1 MIKFLSKI
9 IAKSYLE
16 NHKTDSKALGVG
28 NTVVK
33 GIDLYQDMFIY
44 ILLYAIGS
52 LLLLIG
58 VPIGIYS
65 LGGEIGWSIFS
76 FFASII
82 VCVLVFFKLLAS
94 IIVGVR
100 DELDSLRKTLM
111 K

>member
-9 IAKSYLE
+9 IAKRYLE
-16 NHKTDSKALGVG
+16 NHKTDSKSLGVG

-44 ILLYAIGS
+44 IVLYVIVS
-52 LLLLIG
+52 VLLLVGIPIG
-58 VPIGIYS
+58 VYF
-65 LGGEIGWSIFS
+65 LGGIGWAIFS

-82 VCVLVFFKLLAS
+82 VCVLVFCKLLAS